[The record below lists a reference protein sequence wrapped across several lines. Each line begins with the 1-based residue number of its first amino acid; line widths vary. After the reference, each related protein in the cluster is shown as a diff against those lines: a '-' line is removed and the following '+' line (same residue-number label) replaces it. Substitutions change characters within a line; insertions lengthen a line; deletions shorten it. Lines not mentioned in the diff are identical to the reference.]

1 MTEILEALLD
11 ETEMHV
17 EEVGYATV
25 VTIGDRQIYILDAE
39 DVG

>member
-1 MTEILEALLD
+1 MTELLEHLLD

-17 EEVGYATV
+17 EDAGYATV
-25 VTIGDRQIYILDAE
+25 VTIGDRQVYILDAE